1 LGDDGDDDVTGQA
14 TLLGPDAAD
23 WREALTR
30 AAHDVYHLPEFV
42 VMDASLSGGTPVA
55 VRYDE
60 PGRVLLLPLVLRP
73 IPDSGL
79 RDAAS
84 PYGYPGPVSNVEPD
98 DHDFWTRAC
107 RALVELLRKEG
118 IVTAFVR
125 LHPMLPAPVDALA
138 AVGTIVHHGQT
149 VSVDLSVDAEEMWR
163 QTHRTHRNQI
173 NKARRAGVEIVV
185 DDWSRVEE
193 WIGVYH
199 DNMRRVGASDYYFF
213 PPAHFRTLRRTL
225 SDRAHLAVALADGEL
240 LGGNLFFEY
249 RGFMHTYLQA
259 TRDGAT
265 HYADKLLYDEVRRWG
280 RDHGNAVFHLG
291 GGLGGAHDT
300 LFAYKAA
307 FGAGR
312 HDFHTWRVVTD
323 PDAYADLLAP
333 GVPAESTM
341 SGRFPPYR

>member
-1 LGDDGDDDVTGQA
+1 MTGDDVTGTA
-14 TLLGPDAAD
+14 SLLGPDAAD
-23 WREALTR
+23 WSEALRR
-30 AAHDVYHLPEFV
+30 AAHDVYHLPEYV
-42 VMDASLSGGTPVA
+42 VIDAPLSGGAPA
-55 VRYDE
+55 AFRYDE
-60 PGRVLLLPLVLRP
+60 SGRMLLLPLVLRP

-84 PYGYPGPVSNVEPD
+84 PYGYPGPVSNARPD
-98 DHDFWTRAC
+98 DTGFWMRAC

-125 LHPMLPAPVDALA
+125 LHPLLPAPVDPLTS
-138 AVGTIVHHGQT
+138 VGTIVHHGQT
-149 VSVDLSVDAEEMWR
+149 VSVDLSLSAEEMWR
-163 QTHRTHRNQI
+163 QTRRTHRNQI
-173 NKARRAGVEIVV
+173 NKARRAGVTVAV
-185 DDWSRVEE
+185 DDWSRFDD
-193 WIGVYH
+193 WIGIYH

-213 PPAHFRTLRRTL
+213 PPSHLHTLCRAL
-225 SDRAHLAVALADGEL
+225 GDRAHLAVAVADGEL

-259 TRDGAT
+259 TRDGQT

-280 RDHGNAVFHLG
+280 RDHGNTVFHLG
-291 GGLGGAHDT
+291 GGLGGAHDS

-307 FGAGR
+307 FAEGR

-323 PDAYADLLAP
+323 PDAYEDLLEP

>member
-1 LGDDGDDDVTGQA
+1 MTGQA

-23 WREALTR
+23 WREVLTR

-42 VMDASLSGGTPVA
+42 VMDASLSGGTPAA

-84 PYGYPGPVSNVEPD
+84 PYGYPGPVSDVAAD

-185 DDWSRVEE
+185 DDWSRVDE

-225 SDRAHLAVALADGEL
+225 GHRAHLAVALADGEL
-240 LGGNLFFEY
+240 LGGNLFFSY

-280 RDHGNAVFHLG
+280 RDNGNTVFHLG
-291 GGLGGAHDT
+291 GGLGGAHDS

>member
-1 LGDDGDDDVTGQA
+1 MTGTT

-23 WREALTR
+23 WGDALAR
-30 AAHDVYHLPEFV
+30 ATHDVYHLPEYV
-42 VMDASLSGGTPVA
+42 VMDAPLSGGAPAA

-79 RDAAS
+79 RDAVS
-84 PYGYPGPVSNVEPD
+84 PYGYPGPVSNAGPD
-98 DHDFWTRAC
+98 DSEFWARAC
-107 RALVELLRKEG
+107 RAVVELLRKEG
-118 IVTAFVR
+118 VVTAFVR
-125 LHPMLPAPVDALA
+125 LHPLLPAPVAVLSN
-138 AVGTIVHHGQT
+138 VGTIVHHGQT
-149 VSVDLSVDAEEMWR
+149 VSVDLSLDAEEMWR
-163 QTHRTHRNQI
+163 QTRRTHRNQI
-173 NKARRAGVEIVV
+173 NKARRAGVEVTV
-185 DDWSRVEE
+185 DDWSHFDE

-213 PPAHFRTLRRTL
+213 PPSHFGTLRRTL
-225 SDRAHLAVALADGEL
+225 GDRTHLAVAQADGEL

-259 TRDGAT
+259 TRNGPT

-280 RDHGNAVFHLG
+280 REKGNTVFHLG
-291 GGLGGAHDT
+291 GGLGGAYDS

-307 FGAGR
+307 FGEGR

>member
-1 LGDDGDDDVTGQA
+1 LDHDGDDDVTGEA

-23 WREALTR
+23 WSEALTR
-30 AAHDVYHLPEFV
+30 AAHDVYHLPEYV
-42 VMDASLSGGTPVA
+42 VMDAPLSGGTPAA

-60 PGRVLLLPLVLRP
+60 PGRVLLLPLVVRP

-84 PYGYPGPVSNVEPD
+84 PYGYPGPVSDTGPD
-98 DHDFWTRAC
+98 DAGFWTRAC
-107 RALVELLRKEG
+107 RAVVQLLRKEG

-125 LHPMLPAPVDALA
+125 LHPLLPAPADALTS
-138 AVGTIVHHGQT
+138 VGTIVHHGQT
-149 VSVDLSVDAEEMWR
+149 VSVDLSLSAEEMWR

-173 NKARRAGVEIVV
+173 NKARRAGVDIIV
-185 DDWSRVEE
+185 DDWSHFDE
-193 WIGVYH
+193 WIDVYH

-213 PPAHFRTLRRTL
+213 PPEHFQTLRRTL
-225 SDRAHLAVALADGEL
+225 GDRTHLAVAILDGEL

-259 TRDGAT
+259 TRDGQR

-280 RDHGNAVFHLG
+280 RDQGNAVFHLG
-291 GGLGGAHDT
+291 GGLGGAHDS

-307 FGAGR
+307 FAGGR

-323 PDAYADLLAP
+323 PDAYEDLLDP